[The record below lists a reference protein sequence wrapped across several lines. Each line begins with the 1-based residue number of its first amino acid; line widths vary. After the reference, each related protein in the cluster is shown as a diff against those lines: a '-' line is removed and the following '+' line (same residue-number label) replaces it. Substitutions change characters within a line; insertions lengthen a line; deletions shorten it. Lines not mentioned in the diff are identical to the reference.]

1 MKTEVT
7 KLLDDIQRILKKQK
21 RTIADLARDL
31 GRDYNQ
37 VYQWLEVRRFDPS
50 AEATLSL
57 MEWRDAWRYYIPPIE
72 NKHKQ
77 RKKVTS

>member
-7 KLLDDIQRILKKQK
+7 KLLDDILRILKKQK

-37 VYQWLEVRRFDPS
+37 VYHWLKVRRFDPS
-50 AEATLSL
+50 AEVTLQLKS
-57 MEWRDAWRYYIPPIE
+57 WRDTNHLA
-72 NKHKQ
+72 
-77 RKKVTS
+77 SL